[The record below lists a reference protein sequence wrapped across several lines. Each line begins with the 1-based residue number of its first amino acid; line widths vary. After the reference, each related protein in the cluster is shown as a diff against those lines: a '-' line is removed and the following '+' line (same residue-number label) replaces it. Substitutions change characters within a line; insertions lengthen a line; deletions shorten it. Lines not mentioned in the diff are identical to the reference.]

1 MYSIL
6 MQKQNSSK
14 KINYYLYI
22 FLIVLLVYL
31 FYFFIQHISFSRE
44 HMTNIS
50 GIVEKGRGVAKEYGY
65 KTANITIDQELQ
77 CGVYNGESQYGKT
90 TIMSNGSKHVQCHI
104 HDFNENIYGK
114 KLDIKNIKKLH
125 TRYKSDK
132 DHCDLAKNILK
143 ELYK

>member
-22 FLIVLLVYL
+22 FLTVLVVYL
-31 FYFFIQHISFSRE
+31 FYFFTQHSYFISE

-50 GIVEKGRGVAKEYGY
+50 GTVEKGRGVAKEYGY
-65 KTANITIDQELQ
+65 KTANITIKENLD
-77 CGVYNGESQYGKT
+77 CGVYNGVSQYGKT
-90 TIMSNGSKHVQCHI
+90 TIMSDGSNDIQCHI
-104 HDFNENIYGK
+104 HDFNKNIYGE

-132 DHCDLAKNILK
+132 DHCNLAKNILK
-143 ELYK
+143 ELY

>member
-14 KINYYLYI
+14 KINYYIYI
-22 FLIVLLVYL
+22 LLTILIVYL
-31 FYFFIQHISFSRE
+31 FYIFIQQRQSE
-44 HMTNIS
+44 NMTNIS
-50 GIVEKGRGVAKEYGY
+50 GTVKKGKGVAKEYGY

-77 CGVYNGESQYGKT
+77 CGVYNGVSQYGKT
-90 TIMSNGSKHVQCHI
+90 TIMSNGSKNVQCHI
-104 HDFNENIYGK
+104 HDFNKNIYGE

-132 DHCDLAKNILK
+132 DHCNLAKNILK
-143 ELYK
+143 ELY